1 MRTNYIHRLISRVT
15 SSSQSNNDAF
25 TFYGHYIDLRSGLQD
40 YVSVTIYHTAD
51 PYSGEVADFGERYG
65 LDVCR
70 PTHDIAHPPAIVTD
84 SVEAAKDTMP
94 SRKRNDYSP
103 IEDYHPT
110 AQKKHDKSSWQAS
123 VSYSG
128 GADANSSV
136 FTERPGSAISGTEK
150 ETMEEKPH
158 HYMPFIVSL
167 SLQKS
172 IGNRLGIGTG
182 LRYTRLRTDITTVN
196 SWNSNTRTQTV
207 EYIGVPLNATYRLW
221 NSGNFSLYT
230 TAGVAADI
238 PVSGSKTWQWS
249 VSAGV
254 GAQYSLTPR
263 ISVNTVFKRHASH
276 G

>member
-1 MRTNYIHRLISRVT
+1 MIRGIIYKYNQPETTEVIKEETRRTALHKSARRAAAQQKQEKSQRIEAKISASDTDSMYVAQLTT
-15 SSSQSNNDAF
+15 S
-25 TFYGHYIDLRSGLQD
+25 
-40 YVSVTIYHTAD
+40 
-51 PYSGEVADFGERYG
+51 
-65 LDVCR
+65 
-70 PTHDIAHPPAIVTD
+70 PTHTAIVTD

-150 ETMEEKPH
+150 ETVEEKTR

-167 SLQKS
+167 PLQKS
-172 IGNRLGIGTG
+172 LGSRLGIGTG